1 MAFMTTARGLLGSS
15 KPGTWITRNAPSL
28 SWAILALGALAQVAN
43 FLCGH
48 SLWLDE
54 AYLSFNFLTHSPA
67 QLLGPTDFSQI
78 APAGWMQ
85 LEALSFGWTGSYEY
99 GLRALPVAAGLASLW
114 LYRRL
119 AFQVLGAGGALAALA
134 ILCFSPQVVAYAV
147 MVKPYSVDVLAAVC
161 ILSLAYPMFQDGSPT
176 LKDLARLGIA
186 GLVFILVS
194 FPAVY
199 VLAGVGSVLFL
210 GLLRERRWRDA
221 AILALVCAAW
231 LATFAALYLIIYKPQ
246 VQAGTLEDAGT
257 QQFFKD
263 TGFVPYWIQKA
274 DDAVRFVT
282 DIAGWFEFYF
292 TKIGQIPALIACLAG
307 TVVLFRKAPAF
318 TAALA
323 VTVLAALAGSAAQ
336 AYPLYDR
343 FTLFLFPAIALA
355 IGAALGALLKGAA
368 WRWLLGAGLAALV
381 MVGPLKDLQW
391 WMRRDPPFAMAHVT
405 PALKALSR
413 QWRPGDGLYV
423 QASSAPAF
431 LVYRRQFGLRSAPW
445 SVGYQPNWACLAG
458 DPAVLKQAR
467 TFVLATIDVGS
478 RAMPS
483 FGDADRRQLERSGF
497 DVNVIASRP
506 DLRLLEL
513 RKHPGAS
520 QSPPSGCERQW
531 LYRDLETVLRTYRLG
546 ATPSPPRS

>member
-1 MAFMTTARGLLGSS
+1 M
-15 KPGTWITRNAPSL
+15 
-28 SWAILALGALAQVAN
+28 
-43 FLCGH
+43 
-48 SLWLDE
+48 
-54 AYLSFNFLTHSPA
+54 
-67 QLLGPTDFSQI
+67 
-78 APAGWMQ
+78 
-85 LEALSFGWTGSYEY
+85 
-99 GLRALPVAAGLASLW
+99 
-114 LYRRL
+114 
-119 AFQVLGAGGALAALA
+119 
-134 ILCFSPQVVAYAV
+134 
-147 MVKPYSVDVLAAVC
+147 
-161 ILSLAYPMFQDGSPT
+161 
-176 LKDLARLGIA
+176 
-186 GLVFILVS
+186 
-194 FPAVY
+194 
-199 VLAGVGSVLFL
+199 
-210 GLLRERRWRDA
+210 
-221 AILALVCAAW
+221 
-231 LATFAALYLIIYKPQ
+231 
-246 VQAGTLEDAGT
+246 
-257 QQFFKD
+257 
-263 TGFVPYWIQKA
+263 
-274 DDAVRFVT
+274 
-282 DIAGWFEFYF
+282 
-292 TKIGQIPALIACLAG
+292 IACLAG

-520 QSPPSGCERQW
+520 QSPPAGCEPQW

>member
-1 MAFMTTARGLLGSS
+1 MSFTTTARSLLESS
-15 KPGTWITRNAPSL
+15 KPGSWIARNAPSL
-28 SWAILALGALAQVAN
+28 SWTILVLGALLQVAN
-43 FLCGH
+43 YLCGH

-67 QLLGPTDFSQI
+67 RLLGPTDFSQI
-78 APAGWMQ
+78 APVGWTQ
-85 LEALSFGWTGSYEY
+85 IEALAFGWTHSFEY

-134 ILCFSPQVVAYAV
+134 TLCLSPQVIAYAV

-161 ILSLAYPMFQDGSPT
+161 ILSLAYPMFRDGSPT
-176 LKDLARLGIA
+176 PKDLARLAIA
-186 GLVFILVS
+186 GLLFVLVS

-199 VLAGVGSVLFL
+199 VLAGIGSVL
-210 GLLRERRWRDA
+210 LLQLVRGRRWRDA

-231 LATFAALYLIIYKPQ
+231 LATFAALYILVYKPQ
-246 VQAGTLEDAGT
+246 VQAGTLDDAGT

-274 DDAVRFVT
+274 DDAVRFAT
-282 DIAGWFEFYF
+282 DISGWFEFYF
-292 TKIGQIPALIACLAG
+292 TKVGQIPALITCLAG

-343 FTLFLFPAIALA
+343 FTLFLFPGIALA
-355 IGAALGALLKGAA
+355 IGAALGELLRGAA
-368 WRWLLGAGLAALV
+368 WRWLLGAGLAALL
-381 MVGPLKDLQW
+381 MFGPLKDLQW

-405 PALKALSR
+405 PALQTLAQRLH
-413 QWRPGDGLYV
+413 PGDGLYI

-431 LVYRRQFGLRSAPW
+431 LVYRRRFGLQSAPW
-445 SVGYQPNWACLAG
+445 SVGYQPSWACLAG

-497 DVNVIASRP
+497 DVSVIASRP

-513 RKHPGAS
+513 RKRPGARPA
-520 QSPPSGCERQW
+520 PPSGCESQW
-531 LYRDLETVLRTYRLG
+531 LYRDLETVLRTYGLG